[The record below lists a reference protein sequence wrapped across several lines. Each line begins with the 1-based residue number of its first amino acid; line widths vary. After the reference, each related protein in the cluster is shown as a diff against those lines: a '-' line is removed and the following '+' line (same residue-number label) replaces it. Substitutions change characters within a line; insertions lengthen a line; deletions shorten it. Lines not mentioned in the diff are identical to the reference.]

1 MTPVKVVE
9 RDGKYVLQTL
19 FGNPI
24 GPRLWG
30 AEPPNGLPPITSEF
44 KDKSSAQDAAELW
57 NMYSLWCRQR
67 AGKMKKKWS
76 RRS

>member
-9 RDGKYVLQTL
+9 RDGKYILQTM

-30 AEPPNGLPPITSEF
+30 AEPRT
-44 KDKSSAQDAAELW
+44 D
-57 NMYSLWCRQR
+57 CRQSHLNLQTNHR
-67 AGKMKKKWS
+67 HRM
-76 RRS
+76 RRSCGICTAYGAASAPER